1 MRQRCLIAVIAII
14 LGTTAAQA
22 GFVEIGLND
31 QTVDFRGGFTFGKSI
46 DDQFVLGGRY
56 LYHDF
61 DDADDASIPAIIG
74 GYSSRPTNN
83 NEFAYTI
90 GMQFYL
96 GEAAGQ
102 DVEGLALGT
111 SVSWNP
117 GGWKGFYLGARVW
130 WCPTAFALGDTD
142 DVFEWAVRGG
152 YAVNKA
158 FRIYAEYID
167 FEFDAQDFD
176 NIEVVE
182 EAIVGVSFDW

>member
-1 MRQRCLIAVIAII
+1 MRQRFLIAMIAVV

-31 QTVDFRGGFTFGKSI
+31 ETVDFRGGFTFGRDI
-46 DDQFVLGGRY
+46 ENQFIVGGRY

-61 DDADDASIPAIIG
+61 DDADDASIPALIV
-74 GYSSRPTNN
+74 GYSTRPTNN
-83 NEFAYTI
+83 DAFAFTM
-90 GMQFYL
+90 GMQVYF
-96 GEAAGQ
+96 GEAADQ

-111 SVSWNP
+111 SLAWNP
-117 GGWKGFYLGARVW
+117 GGWKGFYLGGRAW
-130 WCPTAFALGDTD
+130 WCPTAFGFGDTE

-152 YAVNKA
+152 YAINKA
-158 FRIYAEYID
+158 FRVYVEYID
-167 FEFDAQDFD
+167 FQFDTEEFN